1 MATDVQPR
9 AGRLLVATPALAD
22 GPFAAS
28 VVLLLGH
35 DDAGTLGVVLN
46 RPGHVPVAD
55 VAPGWERAVTGPAV
69 VFVGGPVQQNAVLAL
84 GRSGDP
90 VVADVEVGLVDLA
103 GAPAEDS
110 RLFRGYAGWGP
121 GQLDGEL
128 EAGAWF
134 VVQAAPGDPL
144 TARPEALWRAVLTRR
159 GGLFVTAVEDPSLN

>member
-1 MATDVQPR
+1 MQRGVDPL
-9 AGRLLVATPALAD
+9 AGRLLVATPALSD

-28 VVLLLGH
+28 VVLLLDH
-35 DDAGTLGVVLN
+35 DEGGTVGVILN
-46 RPGHVPVAD
+46 RPGRVPVAE

-69 VFVGGPVQQNAVLAL
+69 VFVGGPVQQDAVLAL

-90 VVADVEVGLVDLA
+90 PLADLGVGLVDLT
-103 GAPAEDS
+103 GAPADDS

-134 VVQAAPGDPL
+134 VVDAAPEDPL
-144 TARPEALWRAVLTRR
+144 TGQPEALWRAVLARR
-159 GGLFVTAVEDPSLN
+159 GGLYTTAVEDPTLN